1 MAASLARPA
10 ARSTTQSAA
19 RAVLR
24 AIGRALPLLFNG
36 RLLGRLGLWTLG
48 AFFAWLAIGVF
59 AFDPATHAIEAML
72 GSTSTVAH
80 AFAGL
85 FVFLTLVAAAIVTA
99 IVAVATLAMPAIV
112 ALVAARYY
120 PDLERRH
127 GGRWQGSVRNAAF
140 TLLMFVPLWLVALLL
155 LGLPPLYL
163 AVSWCLNGWLNQR
176 LFRYDALAEHA
187 DPLELVEVP
196 RHIRGRLF
204 ALGVIFAPLT
214 LVPIVNLA
222 VPLFA
227 GIAFACLCLDALAHR
242 RAELARR

>member
-1 MAASLARPA
+1 
-10 ARSTTQSAA
+10 
-19 RAVLR
+19 VLR

-36 RLLGRLGLWTLG
+36 RLLGRLALWTLA
-48 AFFAWLAIGVF
+48 AFVVWTVIGIF
-59 AFDPATHAIEAML
+59 AFDPATRAIEAL
-72 GSTSTVAH
+72 VGNSGVAR
-80 AFAGL
+80 ALANL

-112 ALVAARYY
+112 SLVSNRYY

-127 GGRWQGSVRNAAF
+127 GGRWHGSLLNAAF
-140 TLLMFVPLWLVALLL
+140 TLLLFVPLWLVALVL
-155 LGLPPLYL
+155 LGVPPLYL
-163 AVSWCLNGWLNQR
+163 AVSWCLSGWLNQR

-187 DPLELVEVP
+187 DPTELVAVP
-196 RHIRGRLF
+196 REIRGRLF
-204 ALGVIFAPLT
+204 ALGVMFAPLT
-214 LVPIVNLA
+214 LIPIVNLA

>member
-1 MAASLARPA
+1 V
-10 ARSTTQSAA
+10 RSGTQTGA

-36 RLLGRLGLWTLG
+36 RLLGRLALWTLG
-48 AFFAWLAIGVF
+48 AFVVWIVIGIF
-59 AFDPATHAIEAML
+59 AFDPATHAIEAL
-72 GSTSTVAH
+72 VGSTSSVAR
-80 AFAGL
+80 ALAGL

-112 ALVAARYY
+112 SLVSNRYF

-127 GGRWQGSVRNAAF
+127 GGRWHGSLLNATF
-140 TLLMFVPLWLVALLL
+140 TLLLFVPLWLVALVL

-163 AVSWCLNGWLNQR
+163 AVSWCLSGWLNQR

-187 DPLELVEVP
+187 DPEELVQVP
-196 RHIRGRLF
+196 REIRGRLF

-214 LVPIVNLA
+214 LIPIVNLA

-242 RAELARR
+242 RADLARR